1 MNRILRDRLGL
12 SQSCVMTQRQRSKR
26 AWTKWR
32 GLISEQARSGQT
44 VAAFCPERNLCAPHF
59 YWWKKRLRESQAAK
73 FVEVQVVEPS
83 AEVPTSDSRIEL
95 RLQNG
100 RSLLIGRRFDVEH
113 VRALL
118 AVVEAAE

>member
-1 MNRILRDRLGL
+1 M
-12 SQSCVMTQRQRSKR
+12 
-26 AWTKWR
+26 
-32 GLISEQARSGQT
+32 
-44 VAAFCPERNLCAPHF
+44 
-59 YWWKKRLRESQAAK
+59 
-73 FVEVQVVEPS
+73 EVLVVEPS

-95 RLQNG
+95 RQQNG